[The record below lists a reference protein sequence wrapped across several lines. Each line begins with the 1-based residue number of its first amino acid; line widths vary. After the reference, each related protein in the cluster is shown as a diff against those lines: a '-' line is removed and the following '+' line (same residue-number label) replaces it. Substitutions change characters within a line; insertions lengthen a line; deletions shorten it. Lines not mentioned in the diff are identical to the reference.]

1 VRAAEFSQHLPFR
14 RLGHEFGI
22 FTLALSDDNDD
33 GIVYSMSNPSEFFA
47 QYLPARTTENP
58 MCIQKEP
65 IFVPWPT
72 TPRFTRTIATAAA
85 AAASFTHSN

>member
-1 VRAAEFSQHLPFR
+1 MRAAEFSQHLPFR

-47 QYLPARTTENP
+47 QYLSARTTENP
-58 MCIQKEP
+58 MCIQKKNRYLYRGP
-65 IFVPWPT
+65 QRQDSRAP
-72 TPRFTRTIATAAA
+72 
-85 AAASFTHSN
+85 